1 MNVFLYLALEV
12 ANPNSVQEAL
22 FLYLAEHLKQVL
34 NSATLFKNQ
43 GFSKMGSF
51 LRTCGSL
58 EIWDA
63 LLF

>member
-1 MNVFLYLALEV
+1 MKVFLYLALEV

-22 FLYLAEHLKQVL
+22 FLYLAEHLKQVVL

-51 LRTCGSL
+51 LNSVA
-58 EIWDA
+58 D
-63 LLF
+63 F